1 MEELSPAAFVA
12 RRARGDDLTLL
23 DVREPWELAIA
34 RVDGAVHIPM
44 GEVPARRHELDAAK
58 PVVVM
63 CHSGV
68 RSARVGRYLES
79 QGFRTVLNLAG
90 GIDAWSQV
98 IDLTVPRY

>member
-12 RRARGDDLTLL
+12 RRARGEDLTLL

-44 GEVPARRHELDAAK
+44 GEIPGRSCELDPAK

-68 RSARVGRYLES
+68 RSARVGHYLES
-79 QGFRTVLNLAG
+79 RGFHAVLNLAG
-90 GIDAWSQV
+90 GIDAWSEL
-98 IDLTVPRY
+98 IDSTVPRY

>member
-34 RVDGAVHIPM
+34 RVDGALHIPM
-44 GEVPARRHELDAAK
+44 AEIPGRSAELDPAK

-63 CHSGV
+63 CHSGI
-68 RSARVGRYLES
+68 RSARVGHYLES
-79 QGFRTVLNLAG
+79 RGFAVLNLAG

-98 IDLTVPRY
+98 IDSTVRRY